1 MGIVVRQSIK
11 TSLVILTGA
20 LLGTLT
26 IWLSTRYIARQ
37 PLGFTGNLTYNSV
50 LASQIAILGLNA
62 TLAVFIH
69 NYPPGDA
76 RRKLLITLCLGLPVL
91 LCLIAFGP
99 FLLLKPWI
107 LRHFQQADQWYMARY
122 YLLMPVYTLLFVVQ
136 ILMEQYLGTQMK
148 VAIAAFMREV
158 VLRACIIVFILLFAG
173 GYISFDAFVA
183 ASVLVYLVPIAIYLV
198 IAYRTEGFGFS
209 LDLKSISPKEY
220 KELWHFSWFHFL
232 LAMSINLMSYLD
244 SVALPLYD
252 HTGFVAVAVYRV
264 PIFLVSFLQIPNK
277 AILSP
282 VVTVLSQAVAQN
294 DNEKIKDVFARSS
307 INILVATVFMA
318 VIIICNLSNA
328 IAILPPGYEQIGTI
342 FLILF
347 IGRIV
352 DLSTGVNDAILSVTK
367 HYKFSFYVSAL
378 LIVLLFG
385 LIKWLVPAYG
395 VYGAAWAT
403 SITLIL
409 FNIAKYLY
417 VWKKLD
423 MQPFSVNT
431 LRVLLGGSVAIA
443 AGYFFPHLLA
453 GKGHMYIF
461 TFIDV
466 ALRSTIIAV
475 TYLLMLYWLK
485 PSPDL
490 SEYIASIK
498 KNKRLF

>member
-1 MGIVVRQSIK
+1 MGIVVRQSVK

-26 IWLSTRYIARQ
+26 IWLSTKYIARQ
-37 PLGFTGNLTYNSV
+37 PLGFTGNLTYNAV

-69 NYPPGDA
+69 NYPPGNA
-76 RRKLLITLCLGLPVL
+76 RRKLLITLCIGLPVL
-91 LCLIAFGP
+91 LCVLALVP

-107 LRHFQQADQWYMARY
+107 LHHFQQADQWYMARY

-136 ILMEQYLGTQMK
+136 ILLEQYLGTQMK
-148 VAIAAFMREV
+148 VALAAFIREV
-158 VLRACIIVFILLFAG
+158 VLRILIIIFILLFAA
-173 GYISFDAFVA
+173 GYISFDVFVT
-183 ASVLVYLVPIAIYLV
+183 ASVLVYLIPIVIYMV

-209 LDLKSISPKEY
+209 LKINSLSSEEY

-264 PIFLVSFLQIPNK
+264 PIFLISFLQIPNK

-294 DNEKIKDVFARSS
+294 DNGKIKDVFTRSS
-307 INILVATVFMA
+307 INILIATVFMA
-318 VIIICNLSNA
+318 SLIICNLTNA
-328 IAILPPGYEQIGTI
+328 IAILPPGYEQIDLI

-367 HYKFSFYVSAL
+367 HYKFSFYVSAA

-385 LIKWLVPAYG
+385 LIKWLVPSYG
-395 VYGAAWAT
+395 VYGAASAT

-409 FNIAKYLY
+409 FNIAKYFY

-423 MQPFSVNT
+423 MQPFSIHT
-431 LRVLLGGSVAIA
+431 LQVLLAGAATIA
-443 AGYFFPHLLA
+443 AGYFFPHFLA
-453 GKGHMYIF
+453 GKGHMYIY
-461 TFIDV
+461 TFID
-466 ALRSTIIAV
+466 AGLRSLIIAAV
-475 TYLLMLYWLK
+475 YLLMLYWLK
-485 PSPDL
+485 PSTDL
-490 SEYIASIK
+490 REYIASIK